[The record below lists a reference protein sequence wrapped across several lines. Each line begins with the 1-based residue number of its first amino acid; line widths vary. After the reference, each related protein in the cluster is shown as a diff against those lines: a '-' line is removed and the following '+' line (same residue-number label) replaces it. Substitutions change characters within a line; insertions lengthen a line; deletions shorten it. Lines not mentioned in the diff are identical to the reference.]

1 MVEANNSNKPVI
13 SSGTTSAQ
21 EAAKKISI
29 DDFEFY
35 KCVGE
40 GSFGQVYLAL

>member
-1 MVEANNSNKPVI
+1 MVEANSSSKPNSAAA
-13 SSGTTSAQ
+13 SSPQ

-40 GSFGQVYLAL
+40 GSFG